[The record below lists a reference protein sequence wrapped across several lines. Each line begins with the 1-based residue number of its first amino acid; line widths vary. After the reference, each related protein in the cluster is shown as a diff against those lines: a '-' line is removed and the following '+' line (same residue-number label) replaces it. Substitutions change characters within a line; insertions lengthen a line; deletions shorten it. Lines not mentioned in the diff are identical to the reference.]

1 MDLNYKKKIL
11 LKDNPKMQLQ
21 IIDMLNMIK
30 RKLKEEISTMN
41 VLSRKK
47 IENFTLI

>member
-1 MDLNYKKKIL
+1 MKIINVIRIQCL
-11 LKDNPKMQLQ
+11 VMHKMQLQ

-47 IENFTLI
+47 IENFILI